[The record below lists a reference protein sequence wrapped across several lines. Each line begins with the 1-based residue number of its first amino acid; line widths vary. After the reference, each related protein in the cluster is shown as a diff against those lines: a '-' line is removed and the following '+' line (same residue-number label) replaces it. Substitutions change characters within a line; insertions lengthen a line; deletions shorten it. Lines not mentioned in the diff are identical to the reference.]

1 MLVWI
6 FIWAARCRLV
16 SIQDNAHRYFA
27 TTVGLI
33 TTNGKNGPNVM
44 AAEWTMQV
52 SYEPMLISIFIH
64 DSPTLWNIKET
75 GEFGV
80 NIASDTQAELVNI
93 AGGYSGSEIQKFD
106 IPGIF
111 DIYKTRTGLPMIK
124 GCALN
129 AECRVQTIQE
139 IGDHVMVVGQAISAE
154 FDESKKPMIYSRGNY
169 WKTAGK
175 IPSGRKVAKIS
186 EEDMAEFK
194 KMAAGQFV
202 LKAAAALIKVDGRA
216 LFVKLG
222 KRWTIPI
229 VAVQRG
235 KDYKSSL
242 QSYLKSIGIEGQT
255 GNAVGIERLM
265 LKSANSS
272 LRANFIVFQFKSEN
286 AKGKWAVTAPRNAI
300 LKSLVRFA

>member
-6 FIWAARCRLV
+6 FIRAAGCRLV

-52 SYEPMLISIFIH
+52 SYEPMLISIFIR
-64 DSPTLWNIKET
+64 DSPTLWNIKQT

-80 NIASDTQAELVNI
+80 NIASDMQAELVNI

-111 DIYKTRTGLPMIK
+111 DIYKTKTGLPMIK

-129 AECRVQTIQE
+129 AECKVQTIQE
-139 IGDHVMVVGQAISAE
+139 IGDHVMVVGQTISAE
-154 FDESKKPMIYSRGNY
+154 FDEAKKPLIYSRGNY

-175 IPSGRKVAKIS
+175 ISSGRKVAKIS

-202 LKAAAALIKVDGRA
+202 LKAAAALIKVDGKT

-242 QSYLKSIGIEGQT
+242 QSYLKSIGIEGQA
-255 GNAVGIERLM
+255 GDIVGIERMM
-265 LKSANSS
+265 LKSTKSS

-286 AKGKWAVTAPRNAI
+286 AKGRWAATAPRNTI